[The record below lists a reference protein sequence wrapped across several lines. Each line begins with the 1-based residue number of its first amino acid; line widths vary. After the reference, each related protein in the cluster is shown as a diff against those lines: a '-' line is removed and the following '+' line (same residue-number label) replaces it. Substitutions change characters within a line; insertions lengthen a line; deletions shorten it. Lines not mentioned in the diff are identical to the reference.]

1 MRDFTKQPKVIEFKI
16 DDDVFRC
23 HPVLAADVLI
33 EFAAKADAMGDS
45 PTGEQGV
52 QAMLDTLQATLIP
65 EHFRRFRDRMR
76 DPGKAAEEALA
87 AGRPAPEPYVPI
99 GLDQVSDIVPW
110 IMEEYGLR
118 PTTPSDDSSDGP
130 SNQVPGTSSTENT
143 PAVVSISSSSPSIAS

>member
-16 DDDVFRC
+16 NDDVFRC

-33 EFAAKADAMGDS
+33 EFATKADAMGDN

-52 QAMLDTLQATLIP
+52 QAMLDVLEVTLLP

-76 DPGKAAEEALA
+76 NPVKVAEEALT

-118 PTTPSDDSSDGP
+118 PTTPSDNSSDGP
-130 SNQVPGTSSTENT
+130 SDQAPGINSTENT
-143 PAVVSISSSSPSIAS
+143 SPVELISAGSPSIVS